1 VSEPLVERRR
11 YPRVRV
17 RAPLFARVRPQSRA
31 LGAGGVV
38 DGRLIDVS
46 RGGIAFL
53 AEEELTVGDVI
64 ELAVEREDRVGIL
77 AHVDARVVGVQPD
90 GDDECVVRCAFAEP
104 TADEHWIER
113 LIESAPAP
121 D

>member
-1 VSEPLVERRR
+1 M
-11 YPRVRV
+11 

-46 RGGIAFL
+46 RGGLAFL
-53 AEEELTVGDVI
+53 AEEELAVGDVI
-64 ELAVEREDRVGIL
+64 ELAVERGDRVGIL
-77 AHVDARVVGVQPD
+77 AHVDAKVVGVQQD
-90 GDDECVVRCAFAEP
+90 GEAECVVRCAFAEP
-104 TADEHWIER
+104 TADAHWIER
-113 LIESAPAP
+113 LIEAAPAP

>member
-1 VSEPLVERRR
+1 MGEPLVERRR

-17 RAPLFARVRPQSRA
+17 RAPLFARVRPRSRA

-38 DGRLIDVS
+38 DGRLLDVS
-46 RGGIAFL
+46 RGGLAFR
-53 AEEELTVGDVI
+53 AEDPLTVGDEI

-77 AHVDARVVGVQPD
+77 AHVDARVVGVEMDD
-90 GDDECVVRCAFAEP
+90 GEECVVRCAFAEP
-104 TADEHWIER
+104 TADERWIER
-113 LIESAPAP
+113 LIQSVPAP

>member
-1 VSEPLVERRR
+1 MGEPLVERRR

-17 RAPLFARVRPQSRA
+17 RAPMFARVRPQSRA

-38 DGRLIDVS
+38 DGRLLDVS
-46 RGGIAFL
+46 RGGVAFL
-53 AEEELTVGDVI
+53 AEETLTVGDVV

-77 AHVDARVVGVQPD
+77 AHVDARVVGVDQRRED
-90 GDDECVVRCAFAEP
+90 ACVVRCAFAEP

-113 LIESAPAP
+113 LIEAAPTP